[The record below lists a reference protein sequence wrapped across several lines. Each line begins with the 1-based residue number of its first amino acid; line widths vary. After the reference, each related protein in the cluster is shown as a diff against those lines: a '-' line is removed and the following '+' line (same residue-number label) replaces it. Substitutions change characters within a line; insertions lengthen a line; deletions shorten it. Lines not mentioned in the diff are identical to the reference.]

1 MLNADTM
8 RARFTR
14 RWGVHRRETDIVV
27 PCNESFVSA
36 AGSIRHPF
44 ANPSM
49 RTGVPRFWLPIVA
62 CHPLLM
68 L

>member
-1 MLNADTM
+1 MLNADRM

-14 RWGVHRRETDIVV
+14 RWGVQRRETDIVP
-27 PCNESFVSA
+27 PCDKSLRV
-36 AGSIRHPF
+36 AGSTRHPL

-49 RTGVPRFWLPIVA
+49 RIGVPRFWLPIVA